1 MMNSTPVEP
10 ISIQSFPPLLSPTH
24 GDLSYI
30 MSAWLLCAG
39 VTAFDLS
46 LRTAIA
52 LRCSVFPWENEST
65 VLQYREMVWCWDALG
80 LVSLILTR
88 ARLFST
94 VHNVRPLF
102 FLREQHGTLP
112 PPQFSVTYR
121 EYYILVAGLKFKI
134 CYICFFS
141 SVRSV

>member
-1 MMNSTPVEP
+1 
-10 ISIQSFPPLLSPTH
+10 
-24 GDLSYI
+24 

-94 VHNVRPLF
+94 VAPGPHPPAINAPRLLPNIVRGY
-102 FLREQHGTLP
+102 R
-112 PPQFSVTYR
+112 VTQAT
-121 EYYILVAGLKFKI
+121 IGIPIIK
-134 CYICFFS
+134 
-141 SVRSV
+141 